1 MYSETSI
8 YTIFYFLQFILFFIV
23 LYTFLKKKIIP
34 LIKEESD
41 KFNNELENK
50 EHSLVIYNNK
60 LQILKDELLKKSI
73 EKKEIQNKIIH
84 WFQCVEE
91 ENTKEV
97 QNLKKIIEINKKNFL
112 IKQKNII
119 QINKEQKIKSLI
131 KKNFK
136 IFSNS
141 NNVDVVMINN
151 VFDNLKAIK
160 Q

>member
-8 YTIFYFLQFILFFIV
+8 YTIFYFLQFILFFII
-23 LYTFLKKKIIP
+23 LYTLFKKKIIP
-34 LIKEESD
+34 VIKEESD

-60 LQILKDELLKKSI
+60 LQILKDELLTKNN
-73 EKKEIQNKIIH
+73 EKKETQNKIIH
-84 WFQCVEE
+84 WFQSVEN
-91 ENTKEV
+91 ENKKEIEI
-97 QNLKKIIEINKKNFL
+97 LKKITEINKKNFL

-136 IFSNS
+136 NFSDS

-160 Q
+160 E